1 MARRKKTPQTE
12 IKRLLDKTQVDEK
25 VLAKVQELLDK
36 TEVDDKVVGA
46 VKDAKAAYA
55 DAKESG
61 LIDKIKCYVKCY
73 GGYVLAVGAGCL
85 FGVNFWW
92 GLGFLAAA
100 GLWANKVTACP
111 LK

>member
-1 MARRKKTPQTE
+1 MAKKLKKE
-12 IKRLLDKTQVDEK
+12 IKKVLDKTDI
-25 VLAKVQELLDK
+25 
-36 TEVDDKVVGA
+36 DDKLVDA
-46 VKDAKAAYA
+46 YQEAKA
-55 DAKESG
+55 SG
-61 LIDKIKCYVKCY
+61 LLDKIKCYIKCY

-100 GLWANKVTACP
+100 GVWAHKITACP

>member
-1 MARRKKTPQTE
+1 MAKRLKKE
-12 IKRLLDKTQVDEK
+12 IKKVLDKTDI
-25 VLAKVQELLDK
+25 
-36 TEVDDKVVGA
+36 DDKLVDVYQ
-46 VKDAKAAYA
+46 DAKA
-55 DAKESG
+55 SG
-61 LIDKIKCYVKCY
+61 LLDKIKCYIKCY

-100 GLWANKVTACP
+100 GVWAHKVTACP

>member
-1 MARRKKTPQTE
+1 MAKRLKKE
-12 IKRLLDKTQVDEK
+12 IKKVLDKTDI
-25 VLAKVQELLDK
+25 
-36 TEVDDKVVGA
+36 DDKLVDA
-46 VKDAKAAYA
+46 YQEAKA
-55 DAKESG
+55 SG
-61 LIDKIKCYVKCY
+61 LLDKIKCYIKCY

-100 GLWANKVTACP
+100 GVWAHKITACP

>member
-25 VLAKVQELLDK
+25 VLAKVKELLDK
-36 TEVDDKVVGA
+36 TEVDDKIINTIN
-46 VKDAKAAYA
+46 

-61 LIDKIKCYVKCY
+61 LIDKIKCYIKCY

-92 GLGFLAAA
+92 GLGFLAVA
-100 GLWANKVTACP
+100 GIWANKVTACP

>member
-1 MARRKKTPQTE
+1 MAKKLKKE
-12 IKRLLDKTQVDEK
+12 IKKVLDKTDI
-25 VLAKVQELLDK
+25 
-36 TEVDDKVVGA
+36 DDKLV
-46 VKDAKAAYA
+46 DAYQEA
-55 DAKESG
+55 SG
-61 LIDKIKCYVKCY
+61 LLDKIKCYVKCY

-100 GLWANKVTACP
+100 GVWANKVTACP

>member
-12 IKRLLDKTQVDEK
+12 IKRLLGKTQVDEK
-25 VLAKVQELLDK
+25 VLAKINELLDK
-36 TEVDDKVVGA
+36 TEVDDKIVDA
-46 VKDAKAAYA
+46 VA
-55 DAKESG
+55 DVKEAITDVKESG

-73 GGYVLAVGAGCL
+73 GGYILAVGAGCL

-92 GLGFLAAA
+92 GLGLLAAT
-100 GLWANKVTACP
+100 GLWANKITACP

>member
-1 MARRKKTPQTE
+1 MAKKLNVKTA
-12 IKRLLDKTQVDEK
+12 IKK
-25 VLAKVQELLDK
+25 LLDK
-36 TEVDDKVVGA
+36 TEVDEKLLDKIKEVLEKTDVDD
-46 VKDAKAAYA
+46 KILNAYA

-61 LIDKIKCYVKCY
+61 LLDKIKCYVKCY

-100 GLWANKVTACP
+100 GIWANKVTACP

>member
-1 MARRKKTPQTE
+1 MAKKLKKE
-12 IKRLLDKTQVDEK
+12 IKKVLDKTDI
-25 VLAKVQELLDK
+25 
-36 TEVDDKVVGA
+36 DDKLVDA
-46 VKDAKAAYA
+46 YQEAKA
-55 DAKESG
+55 SG
-61 LIDKIKCYVKCY
+61 LLDKIKCYIKCY

-100 GLWANKVTACP
+100 GIWANKVTACP

>member
-1 MARRKKTPQTE
+1 MAKKSNAKTA
-12 IKRLLDKTQVDEK
+12 IKK
-25 VLAKVQELLDK
+25 LLDK
-36 TEVDDKVVGA
+36 TEVDEKLLGKIKEALEKTDVDDKIL
-46 VKDAKAAYA
+46 DAYA

-61 LIDKIKCYVKCY
+61 LLDKIKCYVKCY

-100 GLWANKVTACP
+100 GIWANKVTACP

>member
-1 MARRKKTPQTE
+1 MAKKLKKE
-12 IKRLLDKTQVDEK
+12 IKKVLDKTNI
-25 VLAKVQELLDK
+25 
-36 TEVDDKVVGA
+36 DDKLVDA
-46 VKDAKAAYA
+46 YQEAKA
-55 DAKESG
+55 SG
-61 LIDKIKCYVKCY
+61 LLDKIKCYVKCY

-100 GLWANKVTACP
+100 GVWANKVTACP

>member
-1 MARRKKTPQTE
+1 MAKKLKKE
-12 IKRLLDKTQVDEK
+12 IKKVLDKTNI
-25 VLAKVQELLDK
+25 
-36 TEVDDKVVGA
+36 DDKLVDA
-46 VKDAKAAYA
+46 YQDAKA
-55 DAKESG
+55 SG
-61 LIDKIKCYVKCY
+61 LLDKIKCYIKCY

-100 GLWANKVTACP
+100 GVWANKVTACP

>member
-25 VLAKVQELLDK
+25 VLAKINELLDK
-36 TEVDDKVVGA
+36 TEVDDNILETV
-46 VKDAKAAYA
+46 A
-55 DAKESG
+55 DIKETITEVKESG
-61 LIDKIKCYVKCY
+61 LIAKIKCYVKCY

-100 GLWANKVTACP
+100 GIWANKVTACP

>member
-1 MARRKKTPQTE
+1 MAKKLKKE
-12 IKRLLDKTQVDEK
+12 IKKVLDKTDI
-25 VLAKVQELLDK
+25 
-36 TEVDDKVVGA
+36 DDKLVDA
-46 VKDAKAAYA
+46 YQDAKA
-55 DAKESG
+55 SG
-61 LIDKIKCYVKCY
+61 LLDKIKCYIKCY

-100 GLWANKVTACP
+100 GVWANKVTACP

>member
-1 MARRKKTPQTE
+1 MAKKLKKE
-12 IKRLLDKTQVDEK
+12 IKKVLDKTDI
-25 VLAKVQELLDK
+25 
-36 TEVDDKVVGA
+36 DDKLVDA
-46 VKDAKAAYA
+46 YQEAKA
-55 DAKESG
+55 SG
-61 LIDKIKCYVKCY
+61 LLDKIKCYIKCY

-100 GLWANKVTACP
+100 GVWAHKVTACP